1 MFSSFIVN
9 SSRIVYRSS
18 VGSKNDSCYRRMA
31 FMLDVGVYK
40 QWNIINI
47 FIYFMHKM
55 NLK

>member
-9 SSRIVYRSS
+9 SSRIVYRRS
-18 VGSKNDSCYRRMA
+18 VGSRNDSCYRRMA

-40 QWNIINI
+40 QWNIINF
-47 FIYFMHKM
+47 FIYFMYKM